1 MLNEKE
7 DISVLNKN
15 IIEIAKTK
23 GKIAAVKAYMDY
35 KDSKIGL
42 KEAKDYVDELTKDVE
57 VYKGSS
63 SKMWVI
69 ILLIASI
76 AVIIWSLGRL

>member
-1 MLNEKE
+1 MSEKE

-15 IIEIAKTK
+15 LIEIAKTK

-57 VYKGSS
+57 IYKGSNG
-63 SKMWVI
+63 KFWAI

-76 AVIIWSLGRL
+76 AVIIWSLSRL

>member
-1 MLNEKE
+1 MDKKE

-35 KDSKIGL
+35 NDSKIGL

-57 VYKGSS
+57 IYKGNN
-63 SKMWVI
+63 SKIWAVL
-69 ILLIASI
+69 LLIVAI
-76 AVIIWSLGRL
+76 AFIVWSLGKL